1 MEHYDWNDGWL
12 FTPVFDPAIVRPEC
26 PELTL
31 EPVRLPHTVKALPYN
46 YCNEND
52 YQKLSGYRREFFA
65 PKEWEGRTVLLTFG
79 AVAHDATVFCNGRRV
94 FHHSCGY
101 TAFTVDLT
109 SALHLGQKNVVAVRC
124 DSREDLNIPPFGG
137 QMDFLTYGGICRAVC
152 LDVKETAYLRD
163 IFIETKAEGGF
174 RIYTATVGETVGCT
188 LQAEIRSPSGSR
200 AFYTGELS
208 LPITGALNSVHPW
221 SIEHPTLYTR
231 TVLLTFGA
239 VAHDATVFC
248 NGRRVFHHS
257 CGYTAFTVDLTSA
270 LHLGQKNVVA
280 VRCDSREDLNIPPF
294 GGQMDFL
301 TYGGICRAVCL
312 DVKEPAYLRD
322 IFIETKAEGDFRIY
336 TATVGETVGCTLQ
349 AEIRSP
355 SGSRAFYT
363 GELSLPITGAL
374 NSVHPWSIEH
384 PTLYTLTVR
393 LIRPGTGGLPD
404 RVLDEK
410 SCRFG
415 FRTLQFVAGGL
426 YLNGQRVELR
436 GLNRRQ
442 SYAYQGYAMPDSIQ
456 RLDAQLLKKQLG
468 CNAVRLTTPPSPAF
482 LDACDELGLLVF
494 VEMPGWQHVGDDIW
508 KAQALQNCREMVCQC
523 RSHPSIFLWGVRVS
537 GSADD
542 ENFYK
547 RTNETVRR
555 LDPTRPTAGTRST
568 RRSQLLE
575 DVYAYADYSYHGR
588 GVGCEART
596 AVTPDTRK
604 GYLISEF
611 EGAQFPAKSFDDEP
625 HRLAQAL
632 RYAAVLNDTI
642 AQQGVAGSFGWCM
655 TDYNTHREFGSG
667 DRISYQGVMDMFRSP
682 KLSAA
687 VYASQ
692 KTPRSP
698 SDIVLEISSSMALG
712 DHPGGFA
719 GACWAFTN
727 AESLRLYRDNDFVAE
742 FTPDRRG
749 RFAALPHPPIEIH
762 DFVGLLLEKYEG
774 IDRTAAPQVA
784 AILNEMRR
792 DAMELSPLSRARMYS
807 LRLSWNELV
816 QLYYKYIGVLGSPA
830 AVYRFE
836 AVWHGRAVRTVV
848 KEPVQSVRLE
858 CTVHNPIL
866 TDGPTWDCAAVS
878 LRAIDQ
884 NGNLLPYCGEAVQL
898 SVEGPLRILGPSVVP
913 LRGGMAGTY
922 LATTGE
928 AGPARLHCRMEGA
941 LDAEVSL
948 TIRCREE

>member
-101 TAFTVDLT
+101 TAFT
-109 SALHLGQKNVVAVRC
+109 
-124 DSREDLNIPPFGG
+124 I
-137 QMDFLTYGGICRAVC
+137 
-152 LDVKETAYLRD
+152 
-163 IFIETKAEGGF
+163 
-174 RIYTATVGETVGCT
+174 
-188 LQAEIRSPSGSR
+188 
-200 AFYTGELS
+200 
-208 LPITGALNSVHPW
+208 
-221 SIEHPTLYTR
+221 
-231 TVLLTFGA
+231 
-239 VAHDATVFC
+239 
-248 NGRRVFHHS
+248 
-257 CGYTAFTVDLTSA
+257 DLTSA

-404 RVLDEK
+404 RALDEK

-542 ENFYK
+542 ESFYK

-575 DVYAYADYSYHGR
+575 DVYAYTDYSYHGR

-667 DRISYQGVMDMFRSP
+667 DRISYQGVMDMFRNP

-698 SDIVLEISSSMALG
+698 SDIVLEVSSSMALG

-898 SVEGPLRILGPSVVP
+898 SAEGPLRILGPSVVP

-941 LDAEVSL
+941 LDTEVSL

>member
-152 LDVKETAYLRD
+152 LDVKE
-163 IFIETKAEGGF
+163 
-174 RIYTATVGETVGCT
+174 
-188 LQAEIRSPSGSR
+188 
-200 AFYTGELS
+200 
-208 LPITGALNSVHPW
+208 
-221 SIEHPTLYTR
+221 
-231 TVLLTFGA
+231 
-239 VAHDATVFC
+239 
-248 NGRRVFHHS
+248 
-257 CGYTAFTVDLTSA
+257 
-270 LHLGQKNVVA
+270 
-280 VRCDSREDLNIPPF
+280 
-294 GGQMDFL
+294 
-301 TYGGICRAVCL
+301 
-312 DVKEPAYLRD
+312 PAYLRD
-322 IFIETKAEGDFRIY
+322 IFIETRAEGDFRIY

-355 SGSRAFYT
+355 SGSRALYQ
-363 GELSLPITGAL
+363 GELSLPIVGTL
-374 NSVHPWSIEH
+374 NGVHPWSLEH
-384 PTLYTLTVR
+384 PSLYTLTVR
-393 LIRPGTGGLPD
+393 LIRPGTNGLPD
-404 RVLDEK
+404 RVLDER
-410 SCRFG
+410 STRFG

-436 GLNRRQ
+436 GLNRHQ

-456 RLDAQLLKKQLG
+456 RLDAQLLKKELG
-468 CNAVRLTTPPSPAF
+468 CNAVRTSHCPPSPAF
-482 LDACDELGLLVF
+482 LDACDELGILVF
-494 VEMPGWQHVGDDIW
+494 AEMPGWQHLGDDTW
-508 KAQALQNCREMVCQC
+508 KAQALQNCREMVCQY
-523 RSHPSIFLWGVRVS
+523 RNHPSIFLWGVRVS

-542 ENFYK
+542 EAFYK

-555 LDPTRPTAGTRST
+555 LDPTRPTAGARSS
-568 RRSQLLE
+568 RKSQLLE
-575 DVYAYADYSYHGR
+575 DVYAYNDYSYRGR
-588 GVGCEART
+588 GPGCEARVN
-596 AVTPDTRK
+596 VTPDTRK

-611 EGAQFPAKSFDDEP
+611 GGQQFPAKAFDDEP

-632 RYAAVLNDTI
+632 RYAAVLNDSI

-667 DRISYQGVMDMFRSP
+667 DRVSYHGVMDLFRNP

-692 KTPRSP
+692 KTPRAP
-698 SDIVLEISSSMALG
+698 SDIVLEVSSGMALG
-712 DHPGGFA
+712 DLPGGIPV
-719 GACWAFTN
+719 ACWVFTN
-727 AESLRLYRDNDFVAE
+727 AESVRLYRDNDFVAE
-742 FTPDRRG
+742 FAPDRRG
-749 RFAALPHPPIEIH
+749 RFAARPHPPIEIQ
-762 DFVGLLLEKYEG
+762 DFVGSLLEKYEG
-774 IDRTAAPQVA
+774 LDRAAAPQVA

-792 DAMELSPLSRARMYS
+792 DAMELSPLSRARMLS
-807 LRLSWNELV
+807 LRLSAQEL
-816 QLYYKYIGVLGSPA
+816 LRMYYKYIGVLGSPTS
-830 AVYRFE
+830 VYRFE
-836 AVWHGRAVRTVV
+836 AVWHGRAVKTVIR
-848 KEPVQSVRLE
+848 EPVQSVRLE

-884 NGNLLPYCGEAVQL
+884 NGNLLPYCSEAVQL
-898 SVEGPLRILGPSVVP
+898 SVEGPVEILGPSVVP

-928 AGPARLHCRMEGA
+928 AGRAVLHCKMEGA
-941 LDAEVSL
+941 LDTEAVL
-948 TIRCREE
+948 TIRCREESRA

>member
-46 YCNEND
+46 YCNENN

-152 LDVKETAYLRD
+152 LDVKEPAYLRD
-163 IFIETKAEGGF
+163 VFIETKAEGG
-174 RIYTATVGETVGCT
+174 
-188 LQAEIRSPSGSR
+188 
-200 AFYTGELS
+200 
-208 LPITGALNSVHPW
+208 
-221 SIEHPTLYTR
+221 
-231 TVLLTFGA
+231 
-239 VAHDATVFC
+239 
-248 NGRRVFHHS
+248 
-257 CGYTAFTVDLTSA
+257 
-270 LHLGQKNVVA
+270 
-280 VRCDSREDLNIPPF
+280 
-294 GGQMDFL
+294 
-301 TYGGICRAVCL
+301 
-312 DVKEPAYLRD
+312 
-322 IFIETKAEGDFRIY
+322 FRIY

-393 LIRPGTGGLPD
+393 LIRPGTGSLPD

-542 ENFYK
+542 ESFYK

-611 EGAQFPAKSFDDEP
+611 EGAQFPAKPFDDEP

-667 DRISYQGVMDMFRSP
+667 DRISYQGVMDMFRNP

-807 LRLSWNELV
+807 LHLSWNDLV

-866 TDGPTWDCAAVS
+866 TDGPTWDCAAVG

-898 SVEGPLRILGPSVVP
+898 SAEGPLRILGPSVVP

-928 AGPARLHCRMEGA
+928 AGPAKLHCRMEGA

>member
-1 MEHYDWNDGWL
+1 MEHYDWNEGWL
-12 FTPVFDPAIVRPEC
+12 FAPTFDPALVRPEC
-26 PELTL
+26 PELSLT
-31 EPVRLPHTVKALPYN
+31 PVRLPHTVKPLPYN

-52 YQKLSGYRREFFA
+52 YQRLCGYRREFFA
-65 PKEWEGRTVLLTFG
+65 PKEWLGRTVLLTFG
-79 AVAHDATVFCNGRRV
+79 AVAHDATVFCNGRRL
-94 FHHSCGY
+94 FHHGCGY

-109 SALHLGQKNVVAVRC
+109 SALHLGKKNVVAVRC

-137 QMDFLTYGGICRAVC
+137 SIDYLTYGGIYRAVS
-152 LDVKETAYLRD
+152 LD
-163 IFIETKAEGGF
+163 I
-174 RIYTATVGETVGCT
+174 
-188 LQAEIRSPSGSR
+188 
-200 AFYTGELS
+200 
-208 LPITGALNSVHPW
+208 
-221 SIEHPTLYTR
+221 
-231 TVLLTFGA
+231 
-239 VAHDATVFC
+239 
-248 NGRRVFHHS
+248 
-257 CGYTAFTVDLTSA
+257 
-270 LHLGQKNVVA
+270 
-280 VRCDSREDLNIPPF
+280 
-294 GGQMDFL
+294 
-301 TYGGICRAVCL
+301 
-312 DVKEPAYLRD
+312 KEPAYLRD
-322 IFIETKAEGDFRIY
+322 VFVEARAEGDFRIY

-355 SGSRAFYT
+355 AGSRAVYR
-363 GELSLPITGAL
+363 GELALPITGTL
-374 NSVHPWSIEH
+374 NGVHPWSIEH
-384 PTLYTLTVR
+384 PTLYTLTVK
-393 LIRPGTGGLPD
+393 LIRPGTSGLPD

-410 SCRFG
+410 TVRFG
-415 FRTLQFVAGGL
+415 FRTVQFVAGGL
-426 YLNGQRVELR
+426 YLNGQRVVLR
-436 GLNRRQ
+436 GINRHQ

-542 ENFYK
+542 ESFYK

-611 EGAQFPAKSFDDEP
+611 EGAQFPAKPFDDEP

-698 SDIVLEISSSMALG
+698 SDIVLEVSSSMALG

-774 IDRTAAPQVA
+774 LDRTAAPQVA

-792 DAMELSPLSRARMYS
+792 DSMELSPLSRARMYS

-866 TDGPTWDCAAVS
+866 TDGPTWDCAAVI

-898 SVEGPLRILGPSVVP
+898 RAEGPLRILGPSVVP

-928 AGPARLHCRMEGA
+928 AGPAKLHCRMEGA